1 MATRRDPRT
10 FDESGDVVG
19 GYLTPDEAGEQGVEW
34 MGRPGEPDDLDD
46 PYHYQTP
53 DDAVRLGRDW
63 ATQAAGI
70 GGRDPRGAPESQG
83 GMPAVPGG
91 GSRWDI
97 GNEDVAGR
105 RREAGGSP
113 IDLQRLIEELL
124 RQG

>member
-19 GYLTPDEAGEQGVEW
+19 GYLTPDEAQEQGVEW
-34 MGRPGEPDDLDD
+34 TGRPGEPDDLDD

-70 GGRDPRGAPESQG
+70 GGRDLRGGPETQLR
-83 GMPAVPGG
+83 PPTLD
-91 GSRWDI
+91 R
-97 GNEDVAGR
+97 GNEEVSTPYDDDA
-105 RREAGGSP
+105 EGGP
-113 IDLQRLIEELL
+113 VNLQRMIAELL